1 MVIHVDVVAGF
12 LMEHGFAPVEARDA
26 YTIVSRCA
34 IGAAIAE
41 IRQTE
46 SGRGLLAE
54 YHRVLSSRAPD
65 ELPNVRRL
73 VAVMQDDG
81 PTLEEQI
88 CTVLV
93 GIAVRRGEPWK
104 PILELA
110 RPPTGHASYETLHP

>member
-1 MVIHVDVVAGF
+1 
-12 LMEHGFAPVEARDA
+12 
-26 YTIVSRCA
+26 
-34 IGAAIAE
+34 
-41 IRQTE
+41 
-46 SGRGLLAE
+46 
-54 YHRVLSSRAPD
+54 VLSSRTPD
-65 ELPNVRRL
+65 ELPNIRRL

-110 RPPTGHASYETLHP
+110 SPTPAHTDYETLHP